1 MSAKPSV
8 GYVGVGF
15 MGGSMVERLISLGY
29 CVQAFDVDAAR
40 LAAAHRAGARPVV
53 SPAAAARGAD
63 LVLLNLP
70 STQAVETAVFGT
82 TGLATALQP
91 PQLVVDFST
100 IPAAECRDFAR
111 RLHEKTGCNWVDAPV
126 SGGPPASAAG
136 TLTIMAGG
144 AETDIARLRPLM
156 DDVGRH
162 FTHVGPIGSGS
173 LAKTIAQLVVCSTY
187 VVLAEAARLAE
198 AAGID
203 AAILPS
209 CVRGGHADGELMR
222 QVYPRIAAHDFAPR
236 AYARQ
241 LLKDL
246 EAVQELARDA
256 HVPTPMSAQATQL
269 YRLMVAAGHAEI
281 DGCGIYKLF
290 ESQSAAPWR
299 LQRRPL
305 EDAREH

>member
-8 GYVGVGF
+8 GYVGVGL
-15 MGGSMVERLISLGY
+15 MGGPMVQRLVSLGY
-29 CVQAFDVDAAR
+29 RVQAFDVDAAR
-40 LAAAHRAGARPVV
+40 LAAAERAGARPVA
-53 SPAAAARGAD
+53 SAADVARGAD

-70 STQAVETAVFGT
+70 SAQAVEEAIFGT
-82 TGLATALQP
+82 KRVASALAA
-91 PQLVVDFST
+91 PQLVIDFST
-100 IPAAECRDFAR
+100 IPAAECRDFSR

-126 SGGPPASAAG
+126 SGGPSASATG

-144 AETDIARLRPLM
+144 AEADIARVKPFM
-156 DDVGRH
+156 NDVGQQ
-162 FTHVGPIGSGS
+162 FTHVGPVGSGS
-173 LAKTIAQLVVCSTY
+173 LAKSIAQLVVCSTY
-187 VVLAEAARLAE
+187 AVLAEAARLAE

-246 EAVQELARDA
+246 EAVQELAREVD
-256 HVPTPMSAQATQL
+256 VPTPMSAQATQL

-281 DGCGIYKLF
+281 DGCGIYKLL
-290 ESQSAAPWR
+290 ESQIAAPTVAAMSTFGE
-299 LQRRPL
+299 RP
-305 EDAREH
+305 

>member
-1 MSAKPSV
+1 MW
-8 GYVGVGF
+8 F
-15 MGGSMVERLISLGY
+15 
-29 CVQAFDVDAAR
+29 
-40 LAAAHRAGARPVV
+40 
-53 SPAAAARGAD
+53 
-63 LVLLNLP
+63 
-70 STQAVETAVFGT
+70 
-82 TGLATALQP
+82 
-91 PQLVVDFST
+91 
-100 IPAAECRDFAR
+100 
-111 RLHEKTGCNWVDAPV
+111 
-126 SGGPPASAAG
+126 
-136 TLTIMAGG
+136 
-144 AETDIARLRPLM
+144 
-156 DDVGRH
+156 
-162 FTHVGPIGSGS
+162 
-173 LAKTIAQLVVCSTY
+173 
-187 VVLAEAARLAE
+187 LAEAARLAE

-290 ESQSAAPWR
+290 ESQIAAPTAAATSTFGG
-299 LQRRPL
+299 RP
-305 EDAREH
+305 

>member
-1 MSAKPSV
+1 MSTKPSV
-8 GYVGVGF
+8 GYVGVGL
-15 MGGSMVERLISLGY
+15 MGGSMVKRLVSLGY
-29 CVQAFDVDAAR
+29 RVQAFDIDAAR
-40 LAAAHRAGARPVV
+40 LAAAHQAGARSVDT
-53 SPAAAARGAD
+53 AAAAAQGAD
-63 LVLLNLP
+63 LVMLNLP
-70 STQAVETAVFGT
+70 SAQAVEAAVFGT
-82 TGLATALQP
+82 TGLATDLRP

-100 IPAAECRDFAR
+100 IPAPECRDFSR

-126 SGGPPASAAG
+126 SGGPPAAAAG

-144 AETDIARLRPLM
+144 AETDIARLRPFM
-156 DDVGRH
+156 DDVGRQ
-162 FTHVGPIGSGS
+162 FTHVGPVGSGC
-173 LAKTIAQLVVCSTY
+173 LAKTIAQLVVGSTY

-198 AAGID
+198 ASGID

-222 QVYPRIAAHDFAPR
+222 QLYPRIAAHDFAPR
-236 AYARQ
+236 AYAHQ

-246 EAVQELARDA
+246 EAVQDLARDA

-269 YRLMVAAGHAEI
+269 YRLMVAAGHSEL

-290 ESQSAAPWR
+290 ESRIAAPMAAATST
-299 LQRRPL
+299 L

>member
-8 GYVGVGF
+8 GYVGVGL
-15 MGGSMVERLISLGY
+15 MGGSMIERLVQLGY
-29 CVQAFDVDAAR
+29 RVQAFDIDAAR
-40 LAAAHRAGARPVV
+40 LVAAQRAGARPVAN
-53 SPAAAARGAD
+53 AADAARGAD
-63 LVLLNLP
+63 FVMLNLP
-70 STQAVETAVFGT
+70 SAQAVEAAVFGT
-82 TGLATALQP
+82 TGLANALRP
-91 PQLVVDFST
+91 PQLVVDFSS
-100 IPAAECRDFAR
+100 IPAAECRHFSR
-111 RLHEKTGCNWVDAPV
+111 RLHEKTGCTWVDAPV
-126 SGGPPASAAG
+126 SGGPPAAAAG
-136 TLTIMAGG
+136 SLTIMAGG
-144 AETDIARLRPLM
+144 AETDIARLQPLM

-162 FTHVGPIGSGS
+162 FTHVGPI
-173 LAKTIAQLVVCSTY
+173 AQLVVGSTY

-203 AAILPS
+203 AAILPT

-222 QVYPRIAAHDFAPR
+222 QIYPRIAAHDFAPR

-246 EAVQELARDA
+246 EAVQELGRDA

-290 ESQSAAPWR
+290 ESQAVASMAAATSTFGG
-299 LQRRPL
+299 RP
-305 EDAREH
+305 